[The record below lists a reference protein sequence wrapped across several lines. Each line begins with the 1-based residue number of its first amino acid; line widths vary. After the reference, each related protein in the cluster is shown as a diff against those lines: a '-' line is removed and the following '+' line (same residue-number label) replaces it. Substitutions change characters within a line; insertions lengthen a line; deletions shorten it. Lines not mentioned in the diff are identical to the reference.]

1 MWELWLVGTP
11 PLRDLLAAQPEVPKK
26 AKKTF
31 QKLEWLMAQVETAVK
46 ATEGAWVDEPTVAQA
61 RQMLEKVQDQFELPA
76 LKNGRVRRDKQLS
89 WTTFVNLWGKEL
101 KKRKRSEVEEDGEAD
116 GDEEERVASRMR
128 TA

>member
-1 MWELWLVGTP
+1 MVGTP

-61 RQMLEKVQDQFELPA
+61 RQML
-76 LKNGRVRRDKQLS
+76 
-89 WTTFVNLWGKEL
+89 
-101 KKRKRSEVEEDGEAD
+101 
-116 GDEEERVASRMR
+116 
-128 TA
+128 

>member
-11 PLRDLLAAQPEVPKK
+11 PLRDLLAAQVPKK

-31 QKLEWLMAQVETAVK
+31 QKLEWLMAQVGTAVK

-61 RQMLEKVQDQFELPA
+61 RQMLEKVHNQFELPA

-89 WTTFVNLWGKEL
+89 WTTFVNLWGEEL
-101 KKRKRSEVEEDGEAD
+101 KKRKRSEVEEDGEKD